1 VQPGGRPQH
10 LEASEVA
17 AQKKSIHA
25 AEQDR
30 PDIQAQRQAWR
41 QQAASIDVGRF
52 VFIDES
58 GAKTNMTRQYGRA
71 RPGQRVVDCTPHGHW
86 KTTTMLAGL
95 RLDGPVAPMVI
106 DSPTDADV
114 FTAYV
119 QQVLVPSL
127 RPGDIVVADNLSPHK
142 IPCIRALIESAGA
155 ELWYLPPYSP
165 DLNPIEPMWSKV
177 KAWLRKV
184 KARTLD
190 ALIEAIA
197 DALSHVTAHDALGWF
212 QHSGYGTIQ
221 C

>member
-1 VQPGGRPQH
+1 
-10 LEASEVA
+10 
-17 AQKKSIHA
+17 
-25 AEQDR
+25 
-30 PDIQAQRQAWR
+30 
-41 QQAASIDVGRF
+41 
-52 VFIDES
+52 
-58 GAKTNMTRQYGRA
+58 MTRQYGRA